1 MALNEKYSHKD
12 FTGQSFTDL
21 NADEFND
28 SEIIGSCFAQ
38 ESEYSTQGLDDNP
51 PNPMVDVFPAAMTGV
66 TFTKCNLDNCN
77 IPAGNT
83 VSGGT
88 NKKIRIQ
95 NDLSD
100 WILDSGNKPIEP
112 QDKKDR
118 IKLSISIDPND
129 IPLDKQEKDILRA
142 E

>member
-1 MALNEKYSHKD
+1 MKNEKYSGRD
-12 FTGQSFTDL
+12 FTGLSFTSV
-21 NADEFND
+21 NVGEFND

-38 ESEYSTQGLDDNP
+38 EAPYSPQGLDGNP
-51 PNPMVDVFPAAMTGV
+51 PDPMVDIFPPSMTGV
-66 TFTKCNLDNCN
+66 TFVRCNLDNCN
-77 IPAGNT
+77 IPTGNT

-88 NKKIRIQ
+88 NRKIRVQ

-100 WILDSGNKPIEP
+100 WILDNGNKPIEP

-129 IPLDKQEKDILRA
+129 IPLVKQDEDILRKK
-142 E
+142 